1 MHGFGAK
8 KNLLHL
14 TCTIRSKPVT
24 DSPKVPIAE
33 DLPDEE
39 TMTDE
44 QLDAELRSYG
54 IDPDQLL
61 QQAFQK
67 VCELARAQAKRI
79 ARAEAALE
87 ALQQENAEL
96 TKCASC
102 KKALSRDCE
111 NCQRL
116 WAS

>member
-1 MHGFGAK
+1 MARPYMEGK
-8 KNLLHL
+8 K
-14 TCTIRSKPVT
+14 
-24 DSPKVPIAE
+24 
-33 DLPDEE
+33 LPDEKYALILRVSMREEELDRARQLE
-39 TMTDE
+39 TD
-44 QLDAELRSYG
+44 LR
-54 IDPDQLL
+54 
-61 QQAFQK
+61 K
-67 VCELARAQAKRI
+67 EAKL
-79 ARAEAALE
+79 AEAALE